1 MLELLVLF
9 KWTIL
14 ASMISASVL
23 AFIGVQLAAT
33 EKSVQV
39 LSMSQGAILGVL
51 IGMAAIG
58 FAVHDGSELETH
70 FLPLLFSSILAFIVS
85 QYGEYIT
92 RRVSSSKN
100 TYYVAIFSFL
110 MAFSYLLSSMFPA
123 LESHMTQVFFGDLAT
138 LTNFD
143 SIVTVVL
150 SAACFVFFFFTN
162 NVVLNDSFESAI
174 YGLEKRFLPGK
185 NRLLQLIVN
194 IVSTVFICFS
204 IQFLGLLF
212 TISCLFIPTSILAY
226 HNAGSVKL
234 HVALCMIGSVVS
246 SALGILLSL
255 YFSSLSTVPCIVV
268 VLVAVSFVM
277 AFSLKGSRRERA

>member
-110 MAFSYLLSSMFPA
+110 MAFSYLLS
-123 LESHMTQVFFGDLAT
+123 
-138 LTNFD
+138 
-143 SIVTVVL
+143 
-150 SAACFVFFFFTN
+150 
-162 NVVLNDSFESAI
+162 
-174 YGLEKRFLPGK
+174 R
-185 NRLLQLIVN
+185 
-194 IVSTVFICFS
+194 CFS
-204 IQFLGLLF
+204 FRVSHDSGFLWGS
-212 TISCLFIPTSILAY
+212 TMPTNLT
-226 HNAGSVKL
+226 L
-234 HVALCMIGSVVS
+234 
-246 SALGILLSL
+246 
-255 YFSSLSTVPCIVV
+255 
-268 VLVAVSFVM
+268 
-277 AFSLKGSRRERA
+277 